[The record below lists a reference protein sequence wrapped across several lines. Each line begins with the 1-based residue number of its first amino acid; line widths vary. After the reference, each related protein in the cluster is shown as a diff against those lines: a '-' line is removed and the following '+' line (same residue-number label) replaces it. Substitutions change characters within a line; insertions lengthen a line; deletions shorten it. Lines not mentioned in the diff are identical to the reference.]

1 MQCELKLFL
10 EAYSYSNE
18 NTYILQDFS
27 SVGKFI
33 VKVYNIIY
41 CVYMDVLCGL
51 WHNLQ
56 TTELELL
63 VDLGVKNSFCLDLFP
78 FNSMVWSKW
87 QIFGPTV
94 MDKGKKGYI
103 KLTLF
108 QLSFVAWYT
117 VMVIKVILV

>member
-1 MQCELKLFL
+1 MQCEMKLFL

-78 FNSMVWSKW
+78 FNSMV
-87 QIFGPTV
+87 
-94 MDKGKKGYI
+94 
-103 KLTLF
+103 
-108 QLSFVAWYT
+108 
-117 VMVIKVILV
+117 